1 VGAGLLA
8 RTFVNLTRVE
18 LGLDVDRLVTFS
30 LQPKLNG
37 YDDARAAALY
47 LDLTDR
53 LVAMPGVEHVAA
65 ARVPVL
71 ADTSSGTNV
80 TVEGSAVLD
89 EGADSNANV
98 VGPDYFRTMGM
109 PLLRGREFGRAD
121 EASAPRVVVVNEAF
135 VRHFLPGQDPIGRR
149 MATGRG
155 RRIKL
160 DLEIVGVVRDARYS
174 SLREAAP
181 PVFYTPY
188 LQSAKQTGLTF
199 YVRTAADP
207 EAMAP
212 VVRREVAA
220 LDRNLPVGDLQTMRR
235 QVERSLRAEKLLSLL
250 AAGFAALATGLAAVG
265 LYGVLAYD
273 VARRTREIGIRMALG
288 ARAAE
293 VRALVVKDVVLLAG
307 LGSALGLAFAAA
319 AGRLLHAVLFGTT
332 AWDPAV
338 YAGALTVV
346 SVVSIAAAYLPAR
359 RASRVDP
366 MVALRQE

>member
-1 VGAGLLA
+1 
-8 RTFVNLTRVE
+8 
-18 LGLDVDRLVTFS
+18 
-30 LQPKLNG
+30 
-37 YDDARAAALY
+37 
-47 LDLTDR
+47 
-53 LVAMPGVEHVAA
+53 
-65 ARVPVL
+65 
-71 ADTSSGTNV
+71 V

-89 EGADSNANV
+89 EHADSNANV

-174 SLREAAP
+174 SLREASP

-188 LQSAKQTGLTF
+188 LQGAKQTGLTF